1 MKTFYIYTNTLKD
14 TTGEHTKHIRDYLT
28 LKGCVVKDQL
38 DRTVEGMLVLG
49 GDGTMLRAAKEYVGS
64 HVPMIGVNLG
74 VLEVVPAAS
83 SRVEIAHFL
92 RGDVYSTL

>member
-74 VLEVVPAAS
+74 TLGYLAEVEWEELEN
-83 SRVEIAHFL
+83 EIGRAH
-92 RGDVYSTL
+92 V